1 MHRSCSW
8 DLCLCGVCFQSILC
22 WQIIFLSFCTPYESI
37 GITSESF
44 VTDYLFKRHVQQT
57 ALEDGDSVPRNVAKA
72 AADLQPIIKVLS
84 SLNSGLPAYNTAHYV
99 HRCQLACSASP
110 CGNWGSGK
118 EWRMLI
124 HWLLIL
130 CPVSLTQESGI
141 STSIYDTEVGNLLA
155 GG

>member
-1 MHRSCSW
+1 M
-8 DLCLCGVCFQSILC
+8 
-22 WQIIFLSFCTPYESI
+22 
-37 GITSESF
+37 
-44 VTDYLFKRHVQQT
+44 TDYLFKRRVQQT

-118 EWRMLI
+118 E
-124 HWLLIL
+124 
-130 CPVSLTQESGI
+130 
-141 STSIYDTEVGNLLA
+141 
-155 GG
+155 